1 MKEKIIAGIVAFLML
16 FGIGLTISI
25 LSNNLNKNNNSYS
38 NSDSKKNDIPKENS
52 GTYSNKNGNSYSRSN
67 SSKSDDELAIKMYVK
82 DVVKGKLKSPSTA
95 KFPSYSEWS
104 VSKSDNTYTVSSY
117 VDAENGFG
125 AEIRTYFSV
134 DVTVKDGMLSYS
146 NFQAY

>member
-1 MKEKIIAGIVAFLML
+1 MKFMIKNKLNIV
-16 FGIGLTISI
+16 
-25 LSNNLNKNNNSYS
+25 
-38 NSDSKKNDIPKENS
+38 KE
-52 GTYSNKNGNSYSRSN
+52 
-67 SSKSDDELAIKMYVK
+67 
-82 DVVKGKLKSPSTA
+82 KLKSPSTA
-95 KFPSYSEWS
+95 NFPSYSTWN
-104 VSKSDNTYTVSSY
+104 VSKSGNTYSVSSY

>member
-1 MKEKIIAGIVAFLML
+1 MYKETIIKLLFAVLIIGIIF
-16 FGIGLTISI
+16 
-25 LSNNLNKNNNSYS
+25 SNMEKKAEKHKEEQNNKNYSYS
-38 NSDSKKNDIPKENS
+38 NS
-52 GTYSNKNGNSYSRSN
+52 SNSN

-104 VSKSDNTYTVSSY
+104 VSKSDNTYTVSSH